1 MWVVEKWIH
10 FSSVDRHWFGC
21 CVAVETFY
29 FLASGPKLTGFLCRG
44 IEIDLIL
51 ERGSKLTWF
60 QWWGRTSLGFYVR
73 NINWL
78 GFSVGIELDLILYGG
93 QNRLRFCVR
102 AENYF
107 VLIYGSKLIWFLA
120 WGSKLTW
127 FLCAGRKWL
136 DFSVGIDWLSF
147 TRVVE
152 VDLVFVCWTEIT
164 WFYLVW
170 ASNLTSFLCGWS
182 KLTWFQCRGS
192 NLTWFQCRDQDW
204 LGFGVGVEN
213 DLVLVFRS
221 KWTWFYYG
229 DQNRLVFCA
238 GIGIDLVFGWGRK
251 WLGFSV

>member
-1 MWVVEKWIH
+1 MQIDFNFVWAVQIDLDFSVGDRTWLDSSVGWNRFGCCVGCRKWLH
-10 FSSVDRHWFGC
+10 FSSVNRHWFC

-29 FLASGPKLTGFLCRG
+29 FLPSWSKLSGFLCRG
-44 IEIDLIL
+44 IEIDLIV
-51 ERGSKLTWF
+51 EWESKLTWF

-107 VLIYGSKLIWFLA
+107 VLIYGSKLTWFLA

-152 VDLVFVCWTEIT
+152 IDLV
-164 WFYLVW
+164 LVW
-170 ASNLTSFLCGWS
+170 ASNLTSFLRGWS

-192 NLTWFQCRDQDW
+192 NLTWFQCRYQNW

-213 DLVLVFRS
+213 DLVLVFRP
-221 KWTWFYYG
+221 KLTWF
-229 DQNRLVFCA
+229 
-238 GIGIDLVFGWGRK
+238 
-251 WLGFSV
+251 

>member
-1 MWVVEKWIH
+1 MWGIE
-10 FSSVDRHWFGC
+10 VDL
-21 CVAVETFY
+21 V
-29 FLASGPKLTGFLCRG
+29 LASASYLTSFLC
-44 IEIDLIL
+44 
-51 ERGSKLTWF
+51 
-60 QWWGRTSLGFYVR
+60 
-73 NINWL
+73 
-78 GFSVGIELDLILYGG
+78 GG
-93 QNRLRFCVR
+93 QNRLRFCVW
-102 AENYF
+102 APKC
-107 VLIYGSKLIWFLA
+107 LLWIDGSKLTWFLA

-221 KWTWFYYG
+221 KWTWFYYCLLYTSPSPR
-229 DQNRLVFCA
+229 D
-238 GIGIDLVFGWGRK
+238 
-251 WLGFSV
+251 